1 MQLRLAKKK
10 LFALIVL
17 AMVLITSCTKENEEN
32 LQPKINLP
40 VCDTLNMM
48 YTKDVLPII
57 TLNCYS
63 CHGNGNLQGGMNL
76 DGYVRLKRQV
86 DNNMLLNV
94 IKHSPGY
101 AQMPQ
106 GAPKLSQ
113 CDINKIEAWI
123 NRGAQN
129 N

>member
-1 MQLRLAKKK
+1 MRLNNVKR
-10 LFALIVL
+10 LFVL
-17 AMVLITSCTKENEEN
+17 GISVMAIITSCTKQNEEE
-32 LQPKINLP
+32 LQPKVNQPL
-40 VCDTLNMM
+40 CDTLNMM

-57 TLNCYS
+57 TSNCYS
-63 CHGNGNLQGGMNL
+63 CHGNGNTEGGMNL

-86 DNNMLLNV
+86 DNNVLINV

-106 GAPKLSQ
+106 GQPKLSQ

-123 NRGAQN
+123 NRGALN